1 MKALFSRAF
10 IMTGGMA
17 VNRTTSQVGVS
28 ASIAK
33 QETVSKAQNVWGE
46 DTFFNIFLVSD
57 DHNVFLNIS
66 GETKSTYILLTL
78 CLLSSGSWDK
88 YLGHRLLNNEH
99 YTEQAEKRG
108 T

>member
-46 DTFFNIFLVSD
+46 DIFSNIFLVSD
-57 DHNVFLNIS
+57 DHVFLNIS

-88 YLGHRLLNNEH
+88 YLGHRLLNDEH